1 MMHLLILLVKQHA
14 ALALEGL
21 HDKGIEIML
30 GQRVNYEGLLE
41 GFNGQNQLILT
52 FSLRSLIFE
61 FRLFFFAKLYQ
72 IIVILPVWQGSA
84 DWAGRVPRG

>member
-1 MMHLLILLVKQHA
+1 MAHCGCLCCLLSILRLHMMHLLILLVKQHA

-61 FRLFFFAKLYQ
+61 
-72 IIVILPVWQGSA
+72 P
-84 DWAGRVPRG
+84 